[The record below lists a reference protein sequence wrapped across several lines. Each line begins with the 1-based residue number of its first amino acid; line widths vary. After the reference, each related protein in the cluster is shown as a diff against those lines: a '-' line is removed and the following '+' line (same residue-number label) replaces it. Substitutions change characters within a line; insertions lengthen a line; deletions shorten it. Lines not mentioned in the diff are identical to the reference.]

1 MCDRLQ
7 NLYKLPPNGVVHELF
22 GIEYFELLPNEIRK
36 LLMGVILELPDLF
49 YPQIAKKS
57 SVNLCGLHALVGIIC
72 SFTQQVIKLSIHL
85 ER

>member
-1 MCDRLQ
+1 MCDKQQ
-7 NLYKLPPNGVVHELF
+7 NLYKSPPNGVDHELF

-36 LLMGVILELPDLF
+36 LPMGVILELPDLF

-57 SVNLCGLHALVGIIC
+57 SVDLCGLHALVGIIC
-72 SFTQQVIKLSIHL
+72 SFTQLVIKLIRHL